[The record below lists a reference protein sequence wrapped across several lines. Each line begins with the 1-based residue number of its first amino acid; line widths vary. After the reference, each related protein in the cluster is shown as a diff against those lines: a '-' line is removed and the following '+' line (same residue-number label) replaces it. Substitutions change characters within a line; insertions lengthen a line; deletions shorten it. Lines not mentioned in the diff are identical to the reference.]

1 MRVRDAV
8 RQEIHHEVKR
18 PRHSLNLGVFFSL
31 LFCQVLGF
39 LRNKTKHGQK
49 RRRRKKKQLTKGGK
63 GVSRRVSVS
72 AMAPQVSI

>member
-49 RRRRKKKQLTKGGK
+49 RRRKN
-63 GVSRRVSVS
+63 S
-72 AMAPQVSI
+72 